1 MAWESWLEP
10 PEGFENPDCDCGCDA
25 WDECVCDVDEG
36 CGSCGAKRGCV
47 CDDMYDQWR
56 DEQL

>member
-1 MAWESWLEP
+1 MVFESWLEP
-10 PEGFENPDCDCGCDA
+10 PEYPDCDCGCEA
-25 WDECVCDVDEG
+25 LDECVCDDEG

-47 CDDMYDQWR
+47 CDEQYEAWR